1 MRIRRIS
8 NAFEEI
14 FSDFKDL
21 ETDFAIFNYAFSVN
35 AEEVPQK
42 YQMELTELQC
52 NSALKLK
59 FENVDSKTFYQYIGP
74 TYPQIKE
81 LASKAMSMFGSIVL
95 MSANNCSL

>member
-21 ETDFAIFNYAFSVN
+21 ETDYAIFSDTFSVN

-42 YQMELTELQC
+42 YQMELIVLQ
-52 NSALKLK
+52 STVFLKLYI
-59 FENVDSKTFYQYIGP
+59 FENVDIKIFYQYIGP
-74 TYPQIKE
+74 T
-81 LASKAMSMFGSIVL
+81 
-95 MSANNCSL
+95 